1 MKYNYS
7 LKAAILS
14 LACLL
19 MLAFFLQN
27 AAQATMQEDLDRL
40 KYKYENLYKQY
51 SESLKD
57 GASSSAAELGKKVK
71 TAKRQY
77 DEALQK
83 FKMSQSRKDSIKETA
98 NKVKDKVTDV
108 FSTNINKDEDAT
120 AEENKTLP
128 GYEDLD
134 ISIEGNNYCGQ
145 FAMTSV
151 LNGMGLPAGAQ
162 DVYKDT
168 NPSGIFT
175 SPPTVVEYLRMNGVD
190 ASQKHNASVAD
201 IIKKIDEGKPVLV
214 LMDSGTNVPHWVNI
228 YGYKTDS
235 QGNITSLVMRDSYWG
250 TKKGHEMEI
259 DRFKELWGAPLGTK
273 VAGNL
278 SGYKNLMIN
287 IGETGE
293 PQKAPHLFNFNFWT
307 ATEDNISSGINDTVT
322 GFKNMSPTQLA
333 GGLTKCILG
342 IPGAASGIAGN
353 AFSSMGSKMTDW
365 GKNKFREDGI
375 GNKLLGG
382 ASIVGGGVAKAAGLV
397 NKAVGNVASG
407 VASAAGNFFKKLGH
421 VFS

>member
-1 MKYNYS
+1 
-7 LKAAILS
+7 
-14 LACLL
+14 
-19 MLAFFLQN
+19 MLAFLLQN
-27 AAQATMQEDLDRL
+27 TAQATLQEDLDRL
-40 KYKYENLYKQY
+40 KWKYENLYKQY
-51 SESLKD
+51 SEALKD
-57 GASSSAAELGKKVK
+57 GASSAAAELGKKVK

-77 DEALQK
+77 DEALDK
-83 FKMSQSRKDSIKETA
+83 FRMSQSTKDSIKETA
-98 NKVKDKVTDV
+98 KNVTDKVTDV
-108 FSTNINKDEDAT
+108 FSTNIGNDDENAT
-120 AEENKTLP
+120 GEGNTTLP

-134 ISIEGNNYCGQ
+134 INIEGKNYCGQ

-151 LNGMGLPAGAQ
+151 LNGMGLPADAQ
-162 DVYKDT
+162 EVYKDT

-175 SPPTVVEYLRMNGVD
+175 APPTVVEYLRMNGVD
-190 ASQKHNASVAD
+190 ANQKHNASVAD
-201 IIKKIDEGKPVLV
+201 IIKKIDEGKPVMV
-214 LMDSGTNVPHWVNI
+214 LMDSGSNVPHWVNI
-228 YGYKTDS
+228 YAYKTDS

-250 TKKGHEMEI
+250 TNKGHEMKI
-259 DRFKELWGAPLGTK
+259 DRFKELWNAPLGTK
-273 VAGNL
+273 LAGNL

-287 IGETGE
+287 IGETGT

-382 ASIVGGGVAKAAGLV
+382 ASIMGGGVAKAAGWV

-407 VASAAGNFFKKLGH
+407 VASAAGNFVKKLGH